1 MKEYN
6 KRIYEQAEQFG
17 IENRMLQCSE
27 EAGELIQALCKYQ
40 RILNADK
47 TCNTDMVH
55 AEYMI
60 AEEIADIEI
69 CFTYFCSAHYSPTFS
84 ANTEQFPCPS
94 SCINLIPAYSSVR
107 SIISDIFTTPPVNAS
122 YKFKQSSTN
131 FGMRFLADFFQ

>member
-69 CFTYFCSAHYSPTFS
+69 CLKQIKYLLC
-84 ANTEQFPCPS
+84 NTEEVERIKAQKVDRTEQRM
-94 SCINLIPAYSSVR
+94 LEYA
-107 SIISDIFTTPPVNAS
+107 T
-122 YKFKQSSTN
+122 
-131 FGMRFLADFFQ
+131 

>member
-1 MKEYN
+1 MNVRYNNMKEYN

-69 CFTYFCSAHYSPTFS
+69 CLKQIKYLLG
-84 ANTEQFPCPS
+84 NTEAVERIKAQKVDRTEQRM
-94 SCINLIPAYSSVR
+94 LEYA
-107 SIISDIFTTPPVNAS
+107 T
-122 YKFKQSSTN
+122 
-131 FGMRFLADFFQ
+131 

>member
-69 CFTYFCSAHYSPTFS
+69 CLKQIKYLLG
-84 ANTEQFPCPS
+84 NTEAVERIKAQRVDRTEQRM
-94 SCINLIPAYSSVR
+94 LEYA
-107 SIISDIFTTPPVNAS
+107 T
-122 YKFKQSSTN
+122 
-131 FGMRFLADFFQ
+131 

>member
-69 CFTYFCSAHYSPTFS
+69 CLKQIKYLLG
-84 ANTEQFPCPS
+84 NTEAVERIKAQKVDRTEQRM
-94 SCINLIPAYSSVR
+94 LEYA
-107 SIISDIFTTPPVNAS
+107 T
-122 YKFKQSSTN
+122 
-131 FGMRFLADFFQ
+131 

>member
-60 AEEIADIEI
+60 AEEVADIEI
-69 CFTYFCSAHYSPTFS
+69 CLKQIKYLLG
-84 ANTEQFPCPS
+84 NTEAVERIKAQKVDRTEQRM
-94 SCINLIPAYSSVR
+94 LEYA
-107 SIISDIFTTPPVNAS
+107 T
-122 YKFKQSSTN
+122 
-131 FGMRFLADFFQ
+131 

>member
-60 AEEIADIEI
+60 AEEIHGTADKPYYVIKYYDIADKEWHIGYGSYYLHYVFQWLEECFEI
-69 CFTYFCSAHYSPTFS
+69 VEQ
-84 ANTEQFPCPS
+84 TEQ
-94 SCINLIPAYSSVR
+94 
-107 SIISDIFTTPPVNAS
+107 TEQTE
-122 YKFKQSSTN
+122 Q
-131 FGMRFLADFFQ
+131 

>member
-69 CFTYFCSAHYSPTFS
+69 CLKQIKYLLG
-84 ANTEQFPCPS
+84 NTEAVERIKAQKVDRTEQRMLEYA
-94 SCINLIPAYSSVR
+94 I
-107 SIISDIFTTPPVNAS
+107 
-122 YKFKQSSTN
+122 
-131 FGMRFLADFFQ
+131 

>member
-60 AEEIADIEI
+60 AEEIADTEI
-69 CFTYFCSAHYSPTFS
+69 CLKQIKYLLG
-84 ANTEQFPCPS
+84 NTEAVERIKAQKVDRTEQRM
-94 SCINLIPAYSSVR
+94 LEYA
-107 SIISDIFTTPPVNAS
+107 T
-122 YKFKQSSTN
+122 
-131 FGMRFLADFFQ
+131 

>member
-69 CFTYFCSAHYSPTFS
+69 CLKQIKYLLG
-84 ANTEQFPCPS
+84 NTEAVERIKAQKVDRTEQCM
-94 SCINLIPAYSSVR
+94 LEYA
-107 SIISDIFTTPPVNAS
+107 T
-122 YKFKQSSTN
+122 
-131 FGMRFLADFFQ
+131 